1 MSRNKSASASASAG
15 AAARAKEAPRARA
28 RAKRKWQVRETVA
41 APRSSFEELE
51 IHASDGAVLRAL
63 VDDPP
68 EGVVLRGTLVLAHA
82 MFARKSSFGRR
93 DRPGLS
99 SALGACGFRTVAFD
113 FRGHGDSKAPGNEWG
128 YDDLVRQDLPAVVDC
143 ARARGDG
150 KPVIVVGHSLGGHV
164 ALASQGTARTA
175 ADAIVAVG
183 ASVWLRELE
192 RSRLR
197 WVAKSALARMTLAI
211 AARAGGIPARR
222 LRIGSDD
229 APERYLRDLLR
240 GVTHRE
246 WRSRDGSDDYLASL
260 ALVKVPV
267 AAVLGELDLV
277 TCPPSSGEAFARRCS
292 GPVAFFRAPVGHMD
306 LVTSARA
313 RPALIDAV
321 EWTFDQLR
329 P

>member
-1 MSRNKSASASASAG
+1 MSHEKSS
-15 AAARAKEAPRARA
+15 AARVKDASRSRGRA
-28 RAKRKWQVRETVA
+28 RAKRRWEVRENVA

-51 IHASDGAVLRAL
+51 IHTSDGAVLRAL

-68 EGVVLRGTLVLAHA
+68 EGTELRGTLVLAHA

-99 SALGACGFRTVAFD
+99 SALGARGFRTVAFD
-113 FRGHGDSKAPGNEWG
+113 FRGHGDSKPPRTGEWG

-143 ARARGDG
+143 ARARAED
-150 KPVIVVGHSLGGHV
+150 KPVVVLGHSLGGHV
-164 ALASQGTARTA
+164 TLAAQGTARIA

-197 WVAKSALARMTLAI
+197 WAAKSAIARMTLAI
-211 AARAGGIPARR
+211 TARTGGVPAAR

-229 APERYLRDLLR
+229 APAAYLRDLLR
-240 GVTHRE
+240 VVTDRE
-246 WRSRDGSDDYLASL
+246 WKSRDGSDDYLASL
-260 ALVKVPV
+260 ALVRAPV
-267 AAVLGELDLV
+267 AAVLGELDLL
-277 TCPPSSGEAFARRCS
+277 TCPPSSGEAFARRCR

-306 LVTSARA
+306 LVTNARG
-313 RPALIDAV
+313 RPAVLDAV
-321 EWTFDQLR
+321 EWAFAQAR

>member
-1 MSRNKSASASASAG
+1 MSHDKS
-15 AAARAKEAPRARA
+15 AAARVKDATRSRTRG
-28 RAKRKWQVRETVA
+28 RAKRKWQVRENVA

-68 EGVVLRGTLVLAHA
+68 EGVGLRGTLVLSHA

-99 SALGACGFRTVAFD
+99 SALGARGFRTVAFD
-113 FRGHGDSKAPGNEWG
+113 FRGHGDSKAPANEWG

-143 ARARGDG
+143 ARARGED

-164 ALASQGTARTA
+164 ALAAQGTAHVA
-175 ADAIVAVG
+175 ADAIVALG

-197 WVAKSALARMTLAI
+197 WAAKSALALAVLAI

-229 APERYLRDLLR
+229 APELYLRDLLR
-240 GVTHRE
+240 VVTQRE

-260 ALVKVPV
+260 ALVKAPV
-267 AAVLGELDLV
+267 AAVLGAHDLL

-292 GPVAFFRAPVGHMD
+292 GPVAVFRAPVGHMD

-313 RPALIDAV
+313 RPAVIDAV
-321 EWTFDQLR
+321 EWAFAQLR

>member
-1 MSRNKSASASASAG
+1 MPHEKSS
-15 AAARAKEAPRARA
+15 AARSKAAPRPSKGGKRP
-28 RAKRKWQVRETVA
+28 RAKRQWEIRAAVA

-51 IHASDGAVLRAL
+51 IHTSDGAVLRAL

-68 EGVVLRGTLVLAHA
+68 EGSALRGTVVLAHA

-93 DRPGLS
+93 DQPGLS
-99 SALGACGFRTVAFD
+99 SALAARGFRTVAFD
-113 FRGHGDSKAPGNEWG
+113 FRGHGDSTAPRGGQWG

-150 KPVIVVGHSLGGHV
+150 KPVLVVGHSLGGHV
-164 ALASQGTARTA
+164 ALASQGTARITV
-175 ADAIVAVG
+175 DAIVALG
-183 ASVWLRELE
+183 ANVWLRELE

-197 WVAKSALARMTLAI
+197 WAAKAAIARATLAI
-211 AARAGGIPARR
+211 AARAGGVPARR
-222 LRIGSDD
+222 LHLGSDHVPD
-229 APERYLRDLLR
+229 AYLRDLLR

-267 AAVLGELDLV
+267 AAVLGAADLIH
-277 TCPPSSGEAFARRCS
+277 CHPSSGEAFARRCG
-292 GPVAFFRAPVGHMD
+292 GPVAFFRAPTGHMQ
-306 LVTSARA
+306 LVTSPRA
-313 RPALIDAV
+313 RPAVLDAV
-321 EWTFDQLR
+321 EWAFAQLR